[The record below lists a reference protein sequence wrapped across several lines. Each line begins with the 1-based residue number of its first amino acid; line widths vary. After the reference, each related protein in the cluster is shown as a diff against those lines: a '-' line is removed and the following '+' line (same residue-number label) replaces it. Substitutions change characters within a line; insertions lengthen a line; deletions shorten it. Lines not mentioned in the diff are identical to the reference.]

1 MDSQLSRIE
10 QEYCTMRLYVFQCQ
24 LCKFYKM
31 NNYSRIKVS
40 FTQYF
45 REFIAR
51 DIKLD
56 NIHFE

>member
-1 MDSQLSRIE
+1 
-10 QEYCTMRLYVFQCQ
+10 MRLYAFQYQ

-31 NNYSRIKVS
+31 INILKIS